1 MSNILKTIL
10 RIVNNPIVD
19 ILTHYESNNRAN
31 SAGDALEE
39 YVKDV
44 FADSFHLEDN
54 EHRDRWSEVFSY
66 LGNQNNPP
74 DAMIKG
80 GDAIET
86 KKIES
91 PGSALALNSS
101 YPKEKLFSNS
111 PMITKACRECE
122 QWDQKDIIYAVGYV
136 VNRRLKCFWLVYG
149 DCFSAEKE
157 TYEKIKNIISEG
169 INSIP
174 NVDFRETNEL
184 GKVNRVDPLGITD
197 LRIRGMWH
205 IKNPKIIFDYLNL
218 YSTEQD
224 FQLIAIMKKKKFDS
238 FDESDKNAI
247 NNLDTINFSITD
259 DMIKNPNNPAILIDC
274 KIIKFWT

>member
-1 MSNILKTIL
+1 
-10 RIVNNPIVD
+10 
-19 ILTHYESNNRAN
+19 
-31 SAGDALEE
+31 
-39 YVKDV
+39 
-44 FADSFHLEDN
+44 
-54 EHRDRWSEVFSY
+54 
-66 LGNQNNPP
+66 
-74 DAMIKG
+74 
-80 GDAIET
+80 
-86 KKIES
+86 
-91 PGSALALNSS
+91 
-101 YPKEKLFSNS
+101 
-111 PMITKACRECE
+111 MITKACRECE

-157 TYEKIKNIISEG
+157 TYEKIKNTISEG